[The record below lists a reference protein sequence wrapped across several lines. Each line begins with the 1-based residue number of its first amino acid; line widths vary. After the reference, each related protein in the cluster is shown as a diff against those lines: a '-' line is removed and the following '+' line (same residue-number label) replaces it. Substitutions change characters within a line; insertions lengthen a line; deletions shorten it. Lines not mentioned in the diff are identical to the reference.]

1 MGKRIVAINLS
12 LFLSLPSH
20 HLDSHFDH
28 LSSKVVFIT
37 AFLLD
42 WFYQKE
48 REHDITS

>member
-1 MGKRIVAINLS
+1 MGKRMVAINLS
-12 LFLSLPSH
+12 SFLSLSSR

-28 LSSKVVFIT
+28 LSPKAVFIT